1 MGRKSGVKFLSIQLI
16 IFLSVL
22 FIVTVV
28 LTVYAFM
35 QQEKQIK
42 EYEEQGDTVSDE
54 LERSLEYEKKSIGY
68 HMPVQ
73 VVFYLVS
80 LVLIMVGTVVFIYF
94 LNN

>member
-1 MGRKSGVKFLSIQLI
+1 MSIQLI

-22 FIVTVV
+22 FIVTVA

-42 EYEEQGDTVSDE
+42 EYEEQGDTVADE